1 MREKKVLKLLK
12 KAMKQDHLYSNEE
25 LEYMREQLKVVE
37 SHLKEKEV
45 QNYKGFGKK

>member
-1 MREKKVLKLLK
+1 MKEKNVLKMLK
-12 KAMKQDHLYSNEE
+12 RAMKQDHLYSDEE

-37 SHLKEKEV
+37 SHIKEQEV